1 MSVRYILTEAN
12 VADQIRA
19 IDVRLDAVCRTLT
32 DRQINWQ
39 PDQGAAWSIGQCVD
53 HVTSTNRLYA
63 TALASAIDA
72 APPAPTAE
80 ARPDV
85 LGRVFIWAIEPPVRL
100 RVPAPAMVQPRS
112 ALTREEVVARCVQSF
127 EVLQALAQRA
137 TRVNSSRTRFA
148 NPFMRGAH
156 VFNVATG
163 VLVML
168 AHARRHLIQ
177 MEQVR
182 QRPDFPPV

>member
-1 MSVRYILTEAN
+1 MSVRYVLTEAN

-19 IDVRLDAVCRTLT
+19 IDVRLKAVCGTLT
-32 DRQINWQ
+32 DSQLNWQ
-39 PDQGAAWSIGQCVD
+39 PNQGAAWSIGQCVD

-72 APPAPTAE
+72 APPAPTTE
-80 ARPDV
+80 ARPDL
-85 LGRVFIWAIEPPVRL
+85 LGRGFIWAIEPPVRM
-100 RVPAPAMVQPRS
+100 RVPAPAVVHPRS
-112 ALTREEVVARCVQSF
+112 SLTRDEVVAGCVHSF

-137 TRVNSSRTRFA
+137 TRINSSRTRFA

-163 VLVML
+163 LLVML
-168 AHARRHLIQ
+168 AHARRHLGQ

-182 QRPDFPPV
+182 ARPDFPSQ